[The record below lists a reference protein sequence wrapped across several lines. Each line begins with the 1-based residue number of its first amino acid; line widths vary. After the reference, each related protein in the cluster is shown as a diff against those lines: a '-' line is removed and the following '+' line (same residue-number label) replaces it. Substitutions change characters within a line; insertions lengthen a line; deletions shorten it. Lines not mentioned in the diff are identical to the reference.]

1 MVKLNFEKMPCYVDI
16 RKQAKM
22 ELDIKFEFA
31 NTMYKSG
38 AGVAIGALAL
48 KIYNS
53 NDATEYNEQECNII
67 LEFASSMNPFIY
79 DSIKEAIGEQTDES
93 K

>member
-16 RKQAKM
+16 RRQAKM
-22 ELDIKFEFA
+22 ELDIKFDFSNA
-31 NTMYKSG
+31 MYKKG
-38 AGVAIGALAL
+38 AGIAVGALAL

-53 NDATEYNEQECNII
+53 CGDEEYNEQECRMI
-67 LEFASSMNPFIY
+67 LDFASSMNPFIR
-79 DSIKEAIGEQTDES
+79 DSIKEAIEKQN